1 MAKRLI
7 STFNHGLVGK
17 LFSESFTKLN
27 SGKAA
32 AVGLGKQ
39 DKAGYSTQAK
49 QDRSHFYDGAFVDA
63 FLMKMKNNKDLLM
76 NKKIWSRRS
85 TILPEFVGSTVRIYN
100 GKVHFRCKI
109 TEEKVGHKFGE
120 FAMTRKRRVH
130 AKTTGP
136 ARPTKPG
143 KKAGKK

>member
-17 LFSESFTKLN
+17 LFSESSTKLN
-27 SGKAA
+27 SGKAV

-49 QDRSHFYDGAFVDA
+49 QVSHFYDGAFVDA

-100 GKVHFRCKI
+100 GKIHFRCKI

>member
-1 MAKRLI
+1 M
-7 STFNHGLVGK
+7 S
-17 LFSESFTKLN
+17 
-27 SGKAA
+27 
-32 AVGLGKQ
+32 
-39 DKAGYSTQAK
+39 
-49 QDRSHFYDGAFVDA
+49 RSHFYDGAFVDA